1 MTTTSRNLI
10 TPGKLWQQWELDL
23 VTELYPHVEASVI
36 AWFCNCSLRAVYHRA
51 YALGLKKDPATVAQ
65 VARERMTPDH
75 PGRATQF
82 CKGCVPF
89 NKGLKGINYP
99 GMVPTQFKKGMKSRN
114 WKPIGS
120 ERVSKDGYLHRK
132 VTDTGYP
139 PRDWIAVHILVW
151 QEHTGRQLPKGHA
164 VVFRDR
170 NIKNLDPANLECITR
185 AELMA
190 RNTIHRYPKPLK
202 HAIRLVNKLQRTIN
216 EKQK

>member
-1 MTTTSRNLI
+1 MTVSRNLI
-10 TPGKLWQQWELDL
+10 TPKKQWQQWELDL
-23 VTELYPHVEASVI
+23 VAELYPHVEASVI
-36 AWFCNCSLRAVYHRA
+36 AWFCNCSLSVVYQRA

-75 PGRATQF
+75 PGRAHQF
-82 CKGCVPF
+82 TKGQVPF
-89 NKGLKGINYP
+89 NKGRKGITYP
-99 GMVPTQFKKGMKSRN
+99 GCVPTQFKKGMKSRN

-120 ERVSKDGYLHRK
+120 ERVSNGYLHRK

-139 PRDWIAVHILVW
+139 PRDWIALHVFVW
-151 QEHTGRQLPKGHA
+151 QEHTGQQLPKGHA

-190 RNTIHRYPKPLK
+190 RNSINRYPQPLK

>member
-1 MTTTSRNLI
+1 
-10 TPGKLWQQWELDL
+10 
-23 VTELYPHVEASVI
+23 
-36 AWFCNCSLRAVYHRA
+36 VYQRA

-75 PGRATQF
+75 PGRASQF
-82 CKGCVPF
+82 QKGSVPF
-89 NKGLKGINYP
+89 NKGRKGICYS
-99 GMVPTQFKKGMKSRN
+99 GSVPTQFKKGMKSRN

-120 ERVSKDGYLHRK
+120 ERVSNGYAHRK

-139 PRDWIAVHILVW
+139 PRDWIALHILVW
-151 QEHTGRQLPKGHA
+151 QEHTGQQLPKGHA

-190 RNTIHRYPKPLK
+190 RNTIHRYPQPLK